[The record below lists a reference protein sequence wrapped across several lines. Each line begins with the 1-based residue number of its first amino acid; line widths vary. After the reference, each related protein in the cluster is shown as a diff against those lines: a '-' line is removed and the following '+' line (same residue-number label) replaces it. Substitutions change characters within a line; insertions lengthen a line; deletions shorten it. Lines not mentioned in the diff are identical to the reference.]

1 MKFSGLT
8 IPVIT
13 TGTWSLHVDAL
24 GVATAEK
31 TDVEADIRVG
41 VAQLTSMWTGAL
53 SAIQLQDYDLLH
65 SRDDACAF
73 HLAVFS
79 LSSLYS
85 VVLADT
91 AMLDAGR

>member
-1 MKFSGLT
+1 MKLLT
-8 IPVIT
+8 PNSVDT

-31 TDVEADIRVG
+31 TDVQADIRVG

-65 SRDDACAF
+65 SRDDAYAF
-73 HLAVFS
+73 RLAV
-79 LSSLYS
+79 SSLHS
-85 VVLADT
+85 TVLADT
-91 AMLDAGR
+91 AMLGAGR